1 VTTHPVPAGA
11 GRFAPSPT
19 GSLHL
24 GNLRTALLA
33 WLFARSEG
41 LRFLVRVEDLDPGRV
56 RPHFEREQLDDLRA
70 LGLEWDGPVVRQ
82 SERLPRYEEA
92 LAALD
97 AEGLLYPCYCTR
109 AEIRQAAS
117 APHGA
122 LPEGAYPGTCRDL
135 PEGERARL
143 EATGRRPALR
153 LRAGAER
160 VEFHDRLL
168 GLQAAA
174 VDDLVVRRGDGT
186 PAYNL
191 AVVVD
196 DAAQSVTQVVRGADL
211 AETTP
216 RQLLLGRLLG
226 LPAPEYAHVPLVLGP
241 DGARLAKRHGAV
253 TLRER
258 LALGESPRRVLGRL
272 AHGLGLAG
280 ARRGR
285 DPRGAPR
292 ALRPRP
298 RPAPAHVPAGGRGGP
313 RARGLNGLLPRPDEA
328 LEPEDQRG

>member
-1 VTTHPVPAGA
+1 VTAIPPHPGA

-41 LRFLVRVEDLDPGRV
+41 LRFLMRVEDLDRGRV
-56 RPHFEREQLDDLRA
+56 RPHLEREQLEDLRV
-70 LGLEWDGPVVRQ
+70 LGLDWDGPAVRQ
-82 SERLPRYEEA
+82 SERLPLYEEA

-97 AEGLLYPCYCTR
+97 ARGLLYPCFCTR
-109 AEIRQAAS
+109 AEIRGAAS

-122 LPEGAYPGTCRDL
+122 APEGAYPGTCRHLTD
-135 PEGERARL
+135 EKRRRL
-143 EATGRRPALR
+143 EASGGRPALR
-153 LRAGAER
+153 LRAGEARIEW
-160 VEFHDRLL
+160 EDRLL
-168 GLQAAA
+168 GAQAGV
-174 VDDLVVRRGDGT
+174 VDDLVVRRGDGA

-196 DAAQSVTQVVRGADL
+196 DANQGVTQVVRGADL

-226 LPAPEYAHVPLVLGP
+226 LPVPEYAHVPLVLGP

-253 TLRER
+253 TLGDR
-258 LALGESPRRVLGRL
+258 LALGEGPAEVLGRL
-272 AHGLGLAG
+272 AQSLGLVEPG
-280 ARRGR
+280 ESVTRTGVLARF
-285 DPRGAPR
+285 DPER
-292 ALRPRP
+292 
-298 RPAPAHVPAGGRGGP
+298 
-313 RARGLNGLLPRPDEA
+313 LPREPTRLPASEA
-328 LEPEDQRG
+328 ALAGSP